1 MNSTHFTPELKN
13 ILKNKTPKSSEIFA
27 LIKRYKKHSNGPK
40 KEELRDQI
48 LTINS
53 KLVAHIAQK
62 LSVNSKIP
70 VEDLFQAG
78 MTGLIHALDKF
89 SHRKGFMFSTYASFW
104 IKRSM
109 QAEQNSSGAISI
121 SSYHRQA
128 VSTLMREGGGSI
140 DFSDMD
146 AKKTK
151 ALPIIRAMNEKGY
164 VFLDEPLEING
175 AGSFVERDLADPKDL
190 EEEIFSKL
198 RMEELIKV
206 CDKILTDRERYVIK
220 RRFFGSKP
228 TPYREISEK
237 FGLISAE
244 ISRVIEKKAIWKLR
258 KHFKGLMKK
267 EATLEAFR
275 GAEREKKEAE
285 RVDEVDVEQI
295 KVVSQEKECLE
306 ITNKGRRLRLGTKCA
321 TCDGEGHVMISSLS
335 GPICEEVCHTCSGWG
350 GEVMMMEV

>member
-198 RMEELIKV
+198 GTDELVKV
-206 CDKILTDRERYVIK
+206 CDEILDSRERYVIEK
-220 RRFFGSKP
+220 RFFESKP
-228 TPYREISEK
+228 VTYIKISKE
-237 FGLISAE
+237 FGLSSAE

-258 KHFKGLMKK
+258 TYFKGLEVK
-267 EATLEAFR
+267 EVELEAAR
-275 GAEREKKEAE
+275 AAKRKAMTNVEVAE
-285 RVDEVDVEQI
+285 EVKHVE
-295 KVVSQEKECLE
+295 VVEEVKHVEE
-306 ITNKGRRLRLGTKCA
+306 VEVANKGRVLLIGTPCPS
-321 TCDGEGHVMISSLS
+321 CEGEGCDTL
-335 GPICEEVCHTCSGWG
+335 GELCHACGGWG
-350 GEVMMMEV
+350 KESMVMNG